1 MVKASGDTGL
11 YYPGLYLKKDNNG
24 KPFAEIESERNRRSL
39 FEEKGASEIHVSISH
54 EDVYAIAFVII

>member
-24 KPFAEIESERNRRSL
+24 KPFAEIESERNRKSL
-39 FEEKGASEIHVSISH
+39 FEEKGVSEIHVSISH
-54 EDVYAIAFVII
+54 EDDYAIAFVII

>member
-11 YYPGLYLKKDNNG
+11 YYPGMYLKKSDNG
-24 KPFAEIESERNRRSL
+24 KPFAEIQSERNRKIL

-54 EDVYAIAFVII
+54 EDDYAVAFVII